1 MNHSEKGGVA
11 MKKWCAAVTVMVA
24 SLCLL
29 SPVVHAQ
36 GNWPTKPVKI
46 IVPFPPGGSVDQL
59 GRILSAKLT
68 AQLGQQFIVENKTG
82 ASGSIGTAAVASSP
96 PDGHT
101 FGLVFDTHAVNPST
115 IPKMPFDTLK
125 DLASV
130 MLVSTAAMAI
140 VAHEKQPYKDFRDLL
155 AAAKKKPKAVA
166 YGSVGTGSLGH
177 LAMTQVGEILGIE
190 FNHIPYRGGG
200 PLMND
205 AVNGQ
210 VPVAIA
216 TVFVT
221 NPHVQSGKVRALG
234 VTSAKPTPQMP
245 GVKPIADQGVPNY
258 SAVAWWGV
266 IAPGKTPPP
275 VINRIYEEINK
286 ALKDPGIAQQ
296 LSAQGMDLIAGKPAE
311 FDKFLK
317 SEIDRW
323 AKVVRDNKIALGD

>member
-1 MNHSEKGGVA
+1 
-11 MKKWCAAVTVMVA
+11 
-24 SLCLL
+24 
-29 SPVVHAQ
+29 
-36 GNWPTKPVKI
+36 
-46 IVPFPPGGSVDQL
+46 
-59 GRILSAKLT
+59 
-68 AQLGQQFIVENKTG
+68 
-82 ASGSIGTAAVASSP
+82 
-96 PDGHT
+96 
-101 FGLVFDTHAVNPST
+101 
-115 IPKMPFDTLK
+115 
-125 DLASV
+125 

-177 LAMTQVGEILGIE
+177 LAMTQIGEILGIE
-190 FNHIPYRGGG
+190 FNHIPYLGGG

-210 VPVAIA
+210 LPVAVA

-245 GVKPIADQGVPNY
+245 GVKPVADQGVPNF
-258 SAVAWWGV
+258 SALAWWGV

-275 VINRIYEEINK
+275 LINRICEEINK
-286 ALKDPGIAQQ
+286 ALKDPGVAQQ
-296 LSAQGMDLIAGKPAE
+296 LSAQGMDLLAGKPAD

-317 SEIDRW
+317 SEIERW

>member
-1 MNHSEKGGVA
+1 MNLPEKGGVA

-59 GRILSAKLT
+59 GRILAAKLT

-115 IPKMPFDTLK
+115 IAKMPFDTLK

-140 VAHEKQPYKDFRDLL
+140 VAHEKQPYKDFQDLL

-177 LAMTQVGEILGIE
+177 LAMTQIGGILGIE

-210 VPVAIA
+210 LPVAVA

-245 GVKPIADQGVPNY
+245 GVKTVADQGVPNF

-275 VINRIYEEINK
+275 IINRIYEEINK
-286 ALKDPGIAQQ
+286 VLKDPGVAQQ
-296 LSAQGMDLIAGKPAE
+296 LSAQGMDLVGGKPAE

-317 SEIDRW
+317 SEIERW

>member
-1 MNHSEKGGVA
+1 
-11 MKKWCAAVTVMVA
+11 MKKWWAAVTVIVT

-36 GNWPTKPVKI
+36 GNWPIKPVKI

-68 AQLGQQFIVENKTG
+68 SQLGQQFIVENKTG
-82 ASGSIGTAAVASSP
+82 ASGSIGTAAVASSA

-140 VAHEKQPYKDFRDLL
+140 VAHEKQPYKDFQDLL
-155 AAAKKKPKAVA
+155 ATAKKKPKAVA

-177 LAMTQVGEILGIE
+177 LAMTQIGEILGIE

-210 VPVAIA
+210 LPVAVA

-245 GVKPIADQGVPNY
+245 GVKTVADQGVPNF
-258 SAVAWWGV
+258 SALAWWGV

-275 VINRIYEEINK
+275 LINRIYEEINK
-286 ALKDPGIAQQ
+286 ALKDPAVAQQ

-317 SEIDRW
+317 SEIVRW

>member
-1 MNHSEKGGVA
+1 
-11 MKKWCAAVTVMVA
+11 MKKWCVAVAVIVA

-36 GNWPTKPVKI
+36 GNWPVKPVKI

-82 ASGSIGTAAVASSP
+82 ASGSIGTAAIASSP
-96 PDGHT
+96 PDGYT
-101 FGLVFDTHAVNPST
+101 FGIVFDTHAVNPST

-177 LAMTQVGEILGIE
+177 LAMTQIGEILGID

-245 GVKPIADQGVPNY
+245 GVKPVADQGVPNF
-258 SAVAWWGV
+258 SALAWWGI

-275 VINRIYEEINK
+275 LINRIYEEINK
-286 ALKDPGIAQQ
+286 ALKDPEIAQK
-296 LSAQGMDLIAGKPAE
+296 LTMQGMDLIGGKPAE
-311 FDKFLK
+311 FDTFLK
-317 SEIDRW
+317 SEIERW
-323 AKVVRDNKIALGD
+323 AKVVRDNKIVLGD

>member
-1 MNHSEKGGVA
+1 
-11 MKKWCAAVTVMVA
+11 MKKWCAPVTVMVA

>member
-1 MNHSEKGGVA
+1 
-11 MKKWCAAVTVMVA
+11 MKKWCVAVAVIVA

-36 GNWPTKPVKI
+36 GNWPVKPVKI

-82 ASGSIGTAAVASSP
+82 ASGSIGTAAIASSP
-96 PDGHT
+96 PDGYT
-101 FGLVFDTHAVNPST
+101 FGIVFDTHAVNPST

-177 LAMTQVGEILGIE
+177 LAMTQIGEILGID

-245 GVKPIADQGVPNY
+245 GVKPVADQGVPNF
-258 SAVAWWGV
+258 SALAWCGI

-275 VINRIYEEINK
+275 LINRIYEEINK
-286 ALKDPGIAQQ
+286 ALKDPEIAQK
-296 LSAQGMDLIAGKPAE
+296 LTMQGMDLIGGKPAE
-311 FDKFLK
+311 FDTFLK
-317 SEIDRW
+317 SEIERW
-323 AKVVRDNKIALGD
+323 AKVVRDNKIVLGD

>member
-1 MNHSEKGGVA
+1 MV
-11 MKKWCAAVTVMVA
+11 VTVMVA

-46 IVPFPPGGSVDQL
+46 IVPFPPGGSLDQL

-68 AQLGQQFIVENKTG
+68 AQLGQQFIVENKGG
-82 ASGSIGTAAVASSP
+82 ASGSIGAAAIASSP

-101 FGLVFDTHAVNPST
+101 FGIVFDTHAVNPSI
-115 IPKMPFDTLK
+115 IPKMPFDTQK

-130 MLVSTAAMAI
+130 MLLSTAAMAI
-140 VAHEKQPYKDFRDLL
+140 VAHESQPYKDFRDLL
-155 AAAKKKPKAVA
+155 AAAKVKPRGVA
-166 YGSVGTGSLGH
+166 YGSIGAGSLGH
-177 LAMTQVGEILGIE
+177 LAMTQIGNILNIE

-205 AVNGQ
+205 AVSGQ
-210 VPVAIA
+210 VPTAIG
-216 TVFVT
+216 TVFLT
-221 NPHVQSGKVRALG
+221 NPHVQSGRVRALG

-245 GVKPIADQGVPNY
+245 GVKPIADQGVPNF
-258 SAVAWWGV
+258 SALAWWGV
-266 IAPGKTPPP
+266 IAPAKTPPP
-275 VINRIYEEINK
+275 LINRIYDELNK
-286 ALKDPGIAQQ
+286 AIKDPEVAQK
-296 LSAQGMDLIAGKPAE
+296 LTMQGMDLVGGKPAE

-317 SEIDRW
+317 GEIERW

>member
-1 MNHSEKGGVA
+1 
-11 MKKWCAAVTVMVA
+11 MKKWCAAVTVIVA

-177 LAMTQVGEILGIE
+177 LAMTQIGGILGTE

-205 AVNGQ
+205 TVNGQ
-210 VPVAIA
+210 LPVAIA

-221 NPHVQSGKVRALG
+221 NPHVQSGKLRALA
-234 VTSAKPTPQMP
+234 SHR
-245 GVKPIADQGVPNY
+245 PNRRRRCR
-258 SAVAWWGV
+258 A
-266 IAPGKTPPP
+266 
-275 VINRIYEEINK
+275 
-286 ALKDPGIAQQ
+286 
-296 LSAQGMDLIAGKPAE
+296 
-311 FDKFLK
+311 
-317 SEIDRW
+317 
-323 AKVVRDNKIALGD
+323 